1 MLRFL
6 FDYIYNGQEK
16 IVTNELLVSS
26 FEGAIE
32 FIDEHFLELHSE
44 GETEISGLR
53 LRTSQDEE
61 ILLYQ
66 LHNDVISQ

>member
-44 GETEISGLR
+44 GETEISAIR
-53 LRTSQDEE
+53 LRTEQDEE
-61 ILLYQ
+61 IVLYP
-66 LHNDVISQ
+66 LHNDVVSQ